1 METRADRPSIALQD
15 EWFVLWGEEYGDK
28 INDMIDAARPRPSV
42 AG

>member
-15 EWFVLWGEEYGDK
+15 EWFVLWGEAYGDK